1 MKSMKLLAAVSTA
14 AFALALA
21 LAVPAT
27 AHPVTETA
35 PLVLAEYVKV
45 HDALASDRV
54 EGVADAATK
63 IEAMATEMIG
73 HAGDAEKKLYE
84 GLAAAAAKMKAGDL
98 AALRAL
104 MKELSVAVDAFLRAA
119 GTPGWQLYYCPMA
132 DGYWIQTAEG
142 VRNPY
147 YGAKMLA
154 CGDKVDKVGA

>member
-1 MKSMKLLAAVSTA
+1 MKPMGMLVVAGYAAV
-14 AFALALA
+14 AFALAA
-21 LAVPAT
+21 PAA
-27 AHPVTETA
+27 AHPVAETA
-35 PLVLAEYVKV
+35 PLVLSEYVRV

-63 IEAMATEMIG
+63 IEAMATEMLG
-73 HAGDAEKKLYE
+73 HAGDAEKRFYE

-98 AALRAL
+98 AALRAP

-119 GTPGWQLYYCPMA
+119 GTAGWQLYYCPMA

>member
-1 MKSMKLLAAVSTA
+1 MMSKKMLAAVSSIA
-14 AFALALA
+14 PILALGLA
-21 LAVPAT
+21 LPAA
-27 AHPVTETA
+27 AHPVAETA

-54 EGVADAATK
+54 EGVAEAATK
-63 IEAMATEMIG
+63 LEATATEMVG
-73 HAGDAEKKLYE
+73 HAGDAERKLYE

-98 AALRAL
+98 EALRAP

-147 YGAKMLA
+147 YGAKMLS
-154 CGDKVDKVGA
+154 CGDNVDKVGA

>member
-1 MKSMKLLAAVSTA
+1 MKSMKMFVAVA
-14 AFALALA
+14 PIVAIFALALA
-21 LAVPAT
+21 QPAA
-27 AHPVTETA
+27 AHPVAETA

-54 EGVADAATK
+54 DGVAESATK

-73 HAGDAEKKLYE
+73 HAGDAEKQLYE
-84 GLAAAAAKMKAGDL
+84 GLAAAATKMKAGDL
-98 AALRAL
+98 AALRAP